1 MDKTAIKNFAI
12 ESRRKLIAAIKLQ
25 MKVLGI
31 TEKQISDK
39 LETSTSEIEYY
50 VDDRNPITG
59 SNIVKRQKL
68 VVELHEREK
77 ATDYE
82 TAYNELV
89 EEVAYTWF
97 NRLIAIRFMEVNGYL
112 PSRIRV
118 LSSSSGRNE
127 PDIMLRSEADLVP
140 YLGAFSNEEQAIMV
154 HASETEATVDMDAKY
169 RMLFIKQA
177 NALNANLPHLFEKT
191 NDYAELLFTP
201 NYHDGVI
208 QHLINDIDEADFD
221 VTRGGQVE
229 IIGWLYQYY
238 NTEPHDY
245 AVNITGGAVTKNE
258 IPAATQLF
266 TTDWVVRY
274 MVDNSLG
281 KYWLERH
288 PNSDLKSNLDY
299 LLPGEIQI
307 VDSSENLEDMRFIDN
322 AMGSGHILVY
332 AFDVFMKMYAEQGYS
347 SRDAAL
353 SIVQNNLYGLEIDK
367 RAYQLAYFALMMKA
381 RQYNRRAL
389 QPEKVKLNVHV
400 FEDTD
405 TVSPEFLDALSGEY
419 ADDIKQIIE
428 LFNNAREL
436 GSIIKFD
443 KTFNWTKLRENVE
456 DIHTDA
462 LDIFGMNQSKKIVLE
477 VLTIAEIMSTKYDV
491 AVTNP
496 PYLNK
501 FDPDMKKYVKKN
513 YADYSGDLF
522 SVFIFNNINLVK
534 IGGYAGYMTPFVWMF
549 IKTYEKLRNYL
560 VANKEISSLIQMEYS
575 AFEEATVPINTFV
588 LKNVPN
594 DGNGT
599 YIKLSAFKGGM
610 NVQRDKV
617 LEAIANPDIDYLYRT
632 NQANFKKIPGSPI
645 AYWATKKVFKSFERS
660 TLDEHFKGKE
670 GLGTGN
676 NRVFLKYWF
685 ELILPNEGWYP
696 YQKGGAY
703 RKWYGN
709 NNYYVDWRN
718 DGRNMKA
725 MPKSNIRN
733 LPFQYSIGITWS
745 AISSGKPSFRY
756 TQTKYFFDSKGPM
769 MFHVHEESY
778 FFAIGYLNSKV
789 TEYFLTFLSPTL
801 DYRLGQI
808 QKLPFIDEEVVSRI
822 ELQRILTLVSQTLDT
837 SKKEWNQYEE
847 SIDFYKHP
855 LLTHIADDKQTEV
868 GGRLENAFAIWKT
881 EAQDRFDQLKA
892 NEEELNRIFI
902 DLYGLNDELTPEVED
917 KEVSVRRADE
927 ERDIKSLLSYFIGLV
942 FGRYSLDTP
951 GLAYAGGEWNTD
963 KYQKFVPNKDNLL
976 LLNDDRYFDDDRD
989 IMNRFRTFLAVTFGE
1004 EHVQENMDYIAY
1016 VIGKKAD
1023 NSEQAI
1029 RKYFVDDFFKD
1040 HKKGYQKRPI
1050 YWEFNSGK
1058 QNGLKALMYLHRYDE
1073 GELAMMRTDYMYP
1086 LQSRYEERIE
1096 KLQQWVQDESVTK
1109 TKKQLEK
1116 KLKHVTQQLKELKQ
1130 YDPIVRH
1137 VADQRINLDLDDG
1150 VLVNYEKLQDGNKI
1164 LSKI

>member
-31 TEKQISDK
+31 TEEQISDK

-68 VVELHEREK
+68 VVELHERET

-288 PNSDLKSNLDY
+288 LNSDLKSNLDY

-645 AYWATKKVFKSFERS
+645 AYWVSNQFLVSFKNFDFVSKHFES
-660 TLDEHFKGKE
+660 TGRLKTHNNAKYIRYWWEI
-670 GLGTGN
+670 LGN
-676 NRVFLKYWF
+676 NQHWLFLH
-685 ELILPNEGWYP
+685 N
-696 YQKGGAY
+696 GGEY
-703 RKWYGN
+703 RKYFGN
-709 NNYYVDWRN
+709 EIYVVNYS
-718 DGRNMKA
+718 
-725 MPKSNIRN
+725 KSAID
-733 LPFQYSIGITWS
+733 FYSIHGGMVGSNSAYSGITWNLITS
-745 AISSGKPSFRY
+745 ANPGFRLKEEKLPNSSGAPTIIPISHDKNDLFSLLGF
-756 TQTKYFFDSKGPM
+756 
-769 MFHVHEESY
+769 
-778 FFAIGYLNSKV
+778 LNSKV
-789 TEYFLTFLSPTL
+789 CIKILNVVNPTL
-801 DYRLGQI
+801 NTNI
-808 QKLPFIDEEVVSRI
+808 SNIMNLPYPYKMTKTSDIVRHCIFSSKSDWDSF
-822 ELQRILTLVSQTLDT
+822 EL
-837 SKKEWNQYEE
+837 SK
-847 SIDFYKHP
+847 SFYAHP
-855 LLTHIADDKQTEV
+855 LLSHIADDKQTEV

-881 EAQDRFDQLKA
+881 EAQDRFDQLKE

>member
-1 MDKTAIKNFAI
+1 MD
-12 ESRRKLIAAIKLQ
+12 
-25 MKVLGI
+25 
-31 TEKQISDK
+31 
-39 LETSTSEIEYY
+39 
-50 VDDRNPITG
+50 
-59 SNIVKRQKL
+59 
-68 VVELHEREK
+68 
-77 ATDYE
+77 
-82 TAYNELV
+82 
-89 EEVAYTWF
+89 EV
-97 NRLIAIRFMEVNGYL
+97 
-112 PSRIRV
+112 
-118 LSSSSGRNE
+118 
-127 PDIMLRSEADLVP
+127 
-140 YLGAFSNEEQAIMV
+140 
-154 HASETEATVDMDAKY
+154 
-169 RMLFIKQA
+169 
-177 NALNANLPHLFEKT
+177 
-191 NDYAELLFTP
+191 
-201 NYHDGVI
+201 
-208 QHLINDIDEADFD
+208 DFD

-299 LLPGEIQI
+299 LLPGEIQT
-307 VDSSENLEDMRFIDN
+307 VDSSENLEDMRLIDN

-428 LFNNAREL
+428 LFSNAREL

-645 AYWATKKVFKSFERS
+645 AYWVSNQLLHDFLVGIPLKNISPAQR
-660 TLDEHFKGKE
+660 
-670 GLGTGN
+670 GLTTGN
-676 NRVFLKYWF
+676 NNLFIHDWWEVLFNHVDVSRSWRKNQTSKKKWF
-685 ELILPNEGWYP
+685 PYNKGGKNHKWFGNRELIV
-696 YQKGGAY
+696 
-703 RKWYGN
+703 
-709 NNYYVDWRN
+709 NYYN
-718 DGRNMKA
+718 SGQEIAEFGKINKN
-725 MPKSNIRN
+725 SFG
-733 LPFQYSIGITWS
+733 FQGKDYYFHSGITWS
-745 AISSGKPSFRY
+745 ALTSASNTFRY
-756 TQTKYFFDSKGPM
+756 SPQGSIFDSNKGPM
-769 MFHVHEESY
+769 LFSNDDSTI
-778 FFAIGYLNSKV
+778 FSLLGFLNSKV
-789 TEYFLTFLSPTL
+789 TTLITKVLNPTL
-801 DYRLGQI
+801 SLQNGDMD
-808 QKLPFIDEEVVSRI
+808 KLPI
-822 ELQRILTLVSQTLDT
+822 
-837 SKKEWNQYEE
+837 KKEIFDQNIEHVVRINVLLAQSDWNEYEN
-847 SIDFYKHP
+847 SWDFKVHP
-855 LLTHIADDKQTEV
+855 LLLHIADDNLSIWYYSVVLTNLGAKNV
-868 GGRLENAFAIWKT
+868 PIFRLW
-881 EAQDRFDQLKA
+881 
-892 NEEELNRIFI
+892 
-902 DLYGLNDELTPEVED
+902 
-917 KEVSVRRADE
+917 
-927 ERDIKSLLSYFIGLV
+927 
-942 FGRYSLDTP
+942 
-951 GLAYAGGEWNTD
+951 
-963 KYQKFVPNKDNLL
+963 
-976 LLNDDRYFDDDRD
+976 
-989 IMNRFRTFLAVTFGE
+989 
-1004 EHVQENMDYIAY
+1004 
-1016 VIGKKAD
+1016 
-1023 NSEQAI
+1023 
-1029 RKYFVDDFFKD
+1029 
-1040 HKKGYQKRPI
+1040 
-1050 YWEFNSGK
+1050 
-1058 QNGLKALMYLHRYDE
+1058 
-1073 GELAMMRTDYMYP
+1073 
-1086 LQSRYEERIE
+1086 
-1096 KLQQWVQDESVTK
+1096 
-1109 TKKQLEK
+1109 
-1116 KLKHVTQQLKELKQ
+1116 
-1130 YDPIVRH
+1130 
-1137 VADQRINLDLDDG
+1137 G
-1150 VLVNYEKLQDGNKI
+1150 VK
-1164 LSKI
+1164 